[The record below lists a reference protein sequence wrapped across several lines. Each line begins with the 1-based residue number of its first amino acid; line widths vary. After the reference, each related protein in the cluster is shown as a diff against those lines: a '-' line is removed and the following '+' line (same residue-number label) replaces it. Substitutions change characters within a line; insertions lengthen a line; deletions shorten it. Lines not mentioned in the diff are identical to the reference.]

1 MDTSTLDLLDFLILA
16 ITGFAAGWINVLA
29 GGGSLLT
36 MPMAIFLGLEAGV
49 ANGTAR
55 LAILV
60 QNITAI
66 SRYQQK
72 KAINWKEVIPYVIP
86 CTLGALIGA
95 RFAALA
101 SHEATTQILGLAII
115 GAVMMVII
123 KPTQKKSETT
133 TERPLLRFVAFFLI
147 GIYGGAIQAGVGYLL
162 IAGLTFIGG
171 MTLVNANILKVIL
184 VGAYTPFVIVFFWQA
199 SRIHL
204 YAALALAVGQSMG
217 AWLAASF
224 ALEKSEKWVRAFLL
238 VTVIASAAK
247 LLGLF

>member
-1 MDTSTLDLLDFLILA
+1 MDTTVLDGLDFVLLA
-16 ITGFAAGWINVLA
+16 LTGFAAGWINVLA

-66 SRYQQK
+66 TRYHQK
-72 KAINWKEVIPYVIP
+72 GAIEWSKVSGYAVPAV
-86 CTLGALIGA
+86 LGAMVGA
-95 RFAALA
+95 YFAALA
-101 SHEATTQILGLAII
+101 SHELTTKILGIAII
-115 GAVMMVII
+115 GAVVLALL
-123 KPTQKKSETT
+123 KPTKKDEPQKEIH
-133 TERPLLRFVAFFLI
+133 PWLQFGAFFLI

-162 IAGLTFIGG
+162 IAGLTFIGALD
-171 MTLVNANILKVIL
+171 LVKANILKVII
-184 VGAYTPFVIVFFWQA
+184 VGAYTPFVLVFFWQA
-199 SRIHL
+199 DRINIS
-204 YAALALAVGQSMG
+204 AALALALGQSVG

-224 ALEKSEKWVRAFLL
+224 ALEKGEIWVRRFLIL
-238 VTVIASAAK
+238 AVMASAAK